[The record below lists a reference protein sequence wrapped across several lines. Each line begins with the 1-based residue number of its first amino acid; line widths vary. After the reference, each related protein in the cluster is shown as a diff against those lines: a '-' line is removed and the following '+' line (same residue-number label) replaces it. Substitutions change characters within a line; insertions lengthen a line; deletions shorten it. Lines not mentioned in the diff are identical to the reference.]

1 MRYNILVGFILF
13 KNKQFVWNKQGRSG
27 KPGIFC
33 VTNTVEV
40 SRNPYSISRLL
51 PGASSESLSRRIRD
65 GSDTDSRHRAWL
77 DELDPW

>member
-1 MRYNILVGFILF
+1 MRYNILVSFILF

-40 SRNPYSISRLL
+40 SRSPYSISRLL